1 MPNPG
6 RIPLMIA
13 LGLALPAPAYAQGT
27 QRAPQPR
34 VQSEFSASS
43 VLAFGLTP
51 TAGLG
56 LSPAAALRWSD
67 LSVSLEARAL
77 VALGGPPSDLPSGG
91 PRRISAG
98 LGVMSLCR
106 YRDDVFL
113 CNVFQLGA
121 VRASAPESVTQTAGH
136 VLWLLTSGARGGAEW
151 RIARHLQLRSFLEL
165 HLVLAR
171 PLLSAGPAG
180 RWKTSAVAAIA
191 GIGLTFP
198 VDPG

>member
-13 LGLALPAPAYAQGT
+13 LGLALPAPAYAHGA
-27 QRAPQPR
+27 QRAPQSR
-34 VQSEFSASS
+34 VHGELSASS

-51 TAGLG
+51 TAGVG
-56 LSPAAALRWSD
+56 LSPAVALRWSD
-67 LSVSLEARAL
+67 LSVSLEARAI
-77 VALGGPPSDLPSGG
+77 VALGSAPSDLPSAG

-106 YRDDVFL
+106 HRDGVFL

-121 VRASAPESVTQTAGH
+121 VRAPTAESITQAEDG

-151 RIARHLQLRSFLEL
+151 RVARYLQLRSFLEL
-165 HLVLAR
+165 HIVMAR
-171 PLLSAGPAG
+171 PQLSAGPAA